1 VLGSI
6 NANTRHT
13 NVDKRLKVCSYRALD
28 IVRSAIEI
36 NKADQET
43 VANVIIVVKVIDITY
58 CFPEKTNNKLWKL
71 IL

>member
-1 VLGSI
+1 
-6 NANTRHT
+6 
-13 NVDKRLKVCSYRALD
+13 LKVCSYRALD